1 MKNNPEIITNPD
13 RLTSS
18 NQELTVNSNK
28 SASDVQNLRTSPERL
43 VSIDQKLATNSE
55 KPTFDAQELA
65 TNPDKSTSDAQEW
78 NEDALAQLVGLENK
92 SRTENPNYSE
102 KNDNL
107 NAINQTDS
115 FNAINQAD
123 LFDDQQDSNS
133 KPYKNTTT
141 RSLAKKPLPK
151 LALVAV
157 GLLVVFG
164 IGGLTLNSMMK
175 VKVSSK
181 APKVR
186 DLAKTSIV
194 DKKAEIE
201 NKEGELKT
209 QLAISKQAD
218 DLKAIDEKSK
228 DKKKQGVKPEK
239 DKKGATASST
249 SLKTAHSSPSPAPVP
264 VAYVPPPVRTPAPV
278 TNVPPVRTPEPLP
291 PRGSASVLPKPP
303 SVPSPSPSSPISPLN
318 QQPIKPTDP
327 LEQWNKLARVGSY
340 GRISPS
346 DEAPLLGVPSNSGE
360 NRLNPNSQT
369 SSQTNQTPALS
380 SNASISNSINPQL
393 PSQTNQASPL
403 SSNASTSNS
412 INPQPLSQT
421 KQASASVGERQ
432 PTQTVQQPPN
442 PKLLDAEAENRIL
455 QGIPIRRLV
464 PGATAA
470 ARLATS
476 LVWSEDSPGEQRFV
490 VALKEPLVGV
500 DGVEAFPVGQQI
512 VFNLSG
518 VSSNGLVTATAISTI
533 DNQGV
538 ERSLPPGAF
547 TLQADKEKPLL
558 AKGLF
563 DHGKQIA
570 GMDMGIAA
578 LGAVSKV
585 GEILNR
591 PKQQSSSSSTGS
603 ETSTST
609 TSVSG
614 NPNLLGALMEG
625 GATPVLESIQKRN
638 QTAIETLSKQKN
650 AWFLPAGESAQIV
663 VSQLFEL

>member
-1 MKNNPEIITNPD
+1 MKNNPEIITNSD
-13 RLTSS
+13 QLTSY
-18 NQELTVNSNK
+18 NQELINDSRK
-28 SASDVQNLRTSPERL
+28 SESDVQNLRTSSERL
-43 VSIDQKLATNSE
+43 VSIDQRLATNSE
-55 KPTFDAQELA
+55 KPAFDAQELA
-65 TNPDKSTSDAQEW
+65 TNHDKSTSEAQEW

-92 SRTENPNYSE
+92 SRAENPNYSE

-107 NAINQTDS
+107 NASNQTDS
-115 FNAINQAD
+115 INAINQSD
-123 LFDDQQDSNS
+123 LFDDQQESDSA
-133 KPYKNTTT
+133 PYKNTTT
-141 RSLAKKPLPK
+141 RSLSKKPLPK

-181 APKVR
+181 APKVQ
-186 DLAKTSIV
+186 DSAKTSIV

-218 DLKAIDEKSK
+218 DLKAIDDKSK

-249 SLKTAHSSPSPAPVP
+249 SLKTAHSSPPPAPAP

-291 PRGSASVLPKPP
+291 PRVEPSVLLKPP
-303 SVPSPSPSSPISPLN
+303 SVPSPSPSSPISTLN

-340 GRISPS
+340 GRISLS
-346 DEAPLLGVPSNSGE
+346 DEAPLLGMPSNSGE
-360 NRLNPNSQT
+360 NRLNQNSQT
-369 SSQTNQTPALS
+369 SSQTNQASALS
-380 SNASISNSINPQL
+380 SKASASNSINPQSL
-393 PSQTNQASPL
+393 PQTNQAS
-403 SSNASTSNS
+403 TSNL
-412 INPQPLSQT
+412 INPQPLPQT

-432 PTQTVQQPPN
+432 PIQTVQQPSDLR
-442 PKLLDAEAENRIL
+442 LLDTEAENRIL
-455 QGIPIRRLV
+455 QGIPIKRLV

-470 ARLATS
+470 ARLATF

-490 VALKEPLVGV
+490 VALTEPLVGV
-500 DGVEAFPVGQQI
+500 DGVEALPVGQQI

-518 VSSNGLVTATAISTI
+518 VSSNGLVTAMAISTI
-533 DNQGV
+533 DSQGV
-538 ERSLPPGAF
+538 ERSLPPGVL

-563 DHGKQIA
+563 DHGKEIA

-585 GEILNR
+585 AR
-591 PKQQSSSSSTGS
+591 FSTDLSNNHHLPPRGRKLA
-603 ETSTST
+603 
-609 TSVSG
+609 
-614 NPNLLGALMEG
+614 PALHR
-625 GATPVLESIQKRN
+625 L
-638 QTAIETLSKQKN
+638 
-650 AWFLPAGESAQIV
+650 V
-663 VSQLFEL
+663 VVPICWGL